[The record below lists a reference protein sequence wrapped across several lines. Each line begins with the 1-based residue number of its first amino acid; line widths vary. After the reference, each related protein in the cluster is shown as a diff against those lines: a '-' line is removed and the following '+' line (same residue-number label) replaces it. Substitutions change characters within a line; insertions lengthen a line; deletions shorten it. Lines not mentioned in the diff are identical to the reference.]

1 MSKQSLAVK
10 YRPQRFDDVVEQDVI
25 KSILGEQLK
34 NKTFKNVLLFC
45 GGAGTGKAQPLWSKV
60 LTPDGFI
67 TMKEVTVGT
76 KVITGEGNIATVT
89 EVYPQGKKD
98 VYCITLNSKTYRAH
112 IHVADNHLNVINVND
127 TDQVVT
133 TTELITILNNEK
145 VTHIPVYM
153 YVYDE
158 VTKTKSKVRLLNVSL
173 VQPQE
178 ECKCIYVDAPEHT
191 YITDNYVVTHNT
203 TSARIFANEINN
215 FKGHVIEIDAA
226 SNNSVEHM
234 RKIIEEART
243 QSMDSEYKVFVL
255 DECFHKDTLVKTPK
269 GDVKI
274 CDLQVGDVVY
284 TATGKSIIKNV
295 FINNVSPERL
305 ALLKLNTGIIVTTVD
320 HLMFTLDGWKEV
332 KNLQKGDIL
341 IDYEELCNMW
351 KQIPMLSKRQAD
363 DLFTELW
370 KNLSET
376 AFDRSEQEQ
385 ATQDDNESMSCMSK
399 DFSDI
404 SFNQFNYVWSR
415 MFNYLQKRTWLN
427 RETKEFVCSITHNIS
442 VSRVWKDFTG
452 INVQKAEILFK
463 RMCDNISQTASIN
476 KKTID
481 HGSCLCYMWQY
492 IFKEYIQ
499 CCTDL
504 FSRMYI
510 PISFKTIFSS
520 MFGNTTSANE
530 NKQSV
535 KESGCSEESLTN
547 EGTEWYP
554 SCVDWDTWWQWAL
567 YNRADDVIF
576 STYGELGTG
585 ISSKNTSKDGFGISY
600 ELQNRPCLTEFT
612 TGYRGRWEEPL
623 VEIWIREGFKKSKF
637 VKSVRVDSV
646 EIYKRGSNEQLF
658 RSYFTDNE
666 LQSDFVNM
674 YDLEISGH
682 SSYFVN
688 NILCHNC
695 HMLSNAAWNAML
707 KLIEEPPRKSVI
719 VMATTDPQKIP
730 ATIISRVQ
738 RYQFQKISFEG
749 IVGRLKYII
758 GEENKEEGNNITFED
773 SALEYIAK
781 QADGGMRDAITLLD
795 KAIGYS
801 QELTIQNVLTALGSV
816 SYETMFK
823 LSTALDKMDSATV
836 ISVIEEI
843 HGSGMDLKQFM
854 KNYNYFVLDLCKY
867 KLFKNFQYLQIP
879 SIYENLINQY
889 DNNSFNFFNELLN
902 ELLKLNDKLKWETLP
917 KPLVESTLLNLCSEA

>member
-67 TMKEVTVGT
+67 TMKEVSVGT

-98 VYCITLNSKTYRAH
+98 VYCITLNSKTYHAH
-112 IHVADNHLNVINVND
+112 IHVADNHLNVINMND

-133 TTELITILNNEK
+133 TTELITILNDEK

-153 YVYDE
+153 YVYDKA
-158 VTKTKSKVRLLNVSL
+158 TKTKSKVRLLNVSL

-191 YITDNYVVTHNT
+191 YITDNYVITHNT

-226 SNNSVEHM
+226 SNNSVEHA
-234 RKIIEEART
+234 RKIIEEAKT
-243 QSMDSEYKVFVL
+243 QALDSEYKVFVL
-255 DECFHKDTLVKTPK
+255 DECVTGETEILTDKGFKQIQNLDKTEKIAQYNDVADTIEFVTPLEYIEMPYEGIMYDFHSHDFSVRMSPHHVQCTCILDKNANKKVIHEEYVEDFIAHDDKYIMLYEPKTGKIDKLYSTTSIEKTP
-269 GDVKI
+269 VN
-274 CDLQVGDVVY
+274 Y
-284 TATGKSIIKNV
+284 N
-295 FINNVSPERL
+295 
-305 ALLKLNTGIIVTTVD
+305 GIIYCVKVPTQKIIIRSGDFAFVT
-320 HLMFTLDGWKEV
+320 G
-332 KNLQKGDIL
+332 
-341 IDYEELCNMW
+341 
-351 KQIPMLSKRQAD
+351 
-363 DLFTELW
+363 
-370 KNLSET
+370 
-376 AFDRSEQEQ
+376 
-385 ATQDDNESMSCMSK
+385 
-399 DFSDI
+399 
-404 SFNQFNYVWSR
+404 
-415 MFNYLQKRTWLN
+415 
-427 RETKEFVCSITHNIS
+427 
-442 VSRVWKDFTG
+442 
-452 INVQKAEILFK
+452 
-463 RMCDNISQTASIN
+463 
-476 KKTID
+476 
-481 HGSCLCYMWQY
+481 
-492 IFKEYIQ
+492 
-499 CCTDL
+499 
-504 FSRMYI
+504 
-510 PISFKTIFSS
+510 
-520 MFGNTTSANE
+520 
-530 NKQSV
+530 
-535 KESGCSEESLTN
+535 
-547 EGTEWYP
+547 
-554 SCVDWDTWWQWAL
+554 
-567 YNRADDVIF
+567 
-576 STYGELGTG
+576 
-585 ISSKNTSKDGFGISY
+585 
-600 ELQNRPCLTEFT
+600 
-612 TGYRGRWEEPL
+612 
-623 VEIWIREGFKKSKF
+623 
-637 VKSVRVDSV
+637 
-646 EIYKRGSNEQLF
+646 
-658 RSYFTDNE
+658 
-666 LQSDFVNM
+666 
-674 YDLEISGH
+674 
-682 SSYFVN
+682 
-688 NILCHNC
+688 NC

-707 KLIEEPPRKSVI
+707 KLIEEPPKKSII

-738 RYQFQKISFEG
+738 RYQFQKISYEG

-836 ISVIEEI
+836 ISVIEEV

-889 DNNSFNFFNELLN
+889 DNNSFSFFNELLN

>member
-67 TMKEVTVGT
+67 TMKEVSVGT

-145 VTHIPVYM
+145 ITHIPVYM

-158 VTKTKSKVRLLNVSL
+158 ITKTKSKVRLLNVSL

-191 YITDNYVVTHNT
+191 YITDNYVITHNT

-226 SNNSVEHM
+226 SNNSVEHA
-234 RKIIEEART
+234 RKIIEEAKT
-243 QSMDSEYKVFVL
+243 QALDSEYKVFVL
-255 DECFHKDTLVKTPK
+255 DECVTGETEILTDKGFKQIKNLDKTEKIAQYNDVADTIEFVTPLEYIEMPYEGIMYDFHSHDFSVRMSPHHVQCTCILDKDTHKKVIQEEYIEDFIARDDKYIMSYEPKTGKIGELYSTALIEKTPVNYN
-269 GDVKI
+269 GTIYCVKVPTQKI
-274 CDLQVGDVVY
+274 IIRSGNFAFV
-284 TATGKSIIKNV
+284 TG
-295 FINNVSPERL
+295 
-305 ALLKLNTGIIVTTVD
+305 
-320 HLMFTLDGWKEV
+320 
-332 KNLQKGDIL
+332 
-341 IDYEELCNMW
+341 
-351 KQIPMLSKRQAD
+351 
-363 DLFTELW
+363 
-370 KNLSET
+370 
-376 AFDRSEQEQ
+376 
-385 ATQDDNESMSCMSK
+385 
-399 DFSDI
+399 
-404 SFNQFNYVWSR
+404 
-415 MFNYLQKRTWLN
+415 
-427 RETKEFVCSITHNIS
+427 
-442 VSRVWKDFTG
+442 
-452 INVQKAEILFK
+452 
-463 RMCDNISQTASIN
+463 
-476 KKTID
+476 
-481 HGSCLCYMWQY
+481 
-492 IFKEYIQ
+492 
-499 CCTDL
+499 
-504 FSRMYI
+504 
-510 PISFKTIFSS
+510 
-520 MFGNTTSANE
+520 
-530 NKQSV
+530 
-535 KESGCSEESLTN
+535 
-547 EGTEWYP
+547 
-554 SCVDWDTWWQWAL
+554 
-567 YNRADDVIF
+567 
-576 STYGELGTG
+576 
-585 ISSKNTSKDGFGISY
+585 
-600 ELQNRPCLTEFT
+600 
-612 TGYRGRWEEPL
+612 
-623 VEIWIREGFKKSKF
+623 
-637 VKSVRVDSV
+637 
-646 EIYKRGSNEQLF
+646 
-658 RSYFTDNE
+658 
-666 LQSDFVNM
+666 
-674 YDLEISGH
+674 
-682 SSYFVN
+682 
-688 NILCHNC
+688 NC

-707 KLIEEPPRKSVI
+707 KLIEEPPKKSII

-738 RYQFQKISFEG
+738 RYQFQKISYEG
-749 IVGRLKYII
+749 IVSRLKYII

-836 ISVIEEI
+836 ISVIEEV

>member
-255 DECFHKDTLVKTPK
+255 DEV
-269 GDVKI
+269 
-274 CDLQVGDVVY
+274 
-284 TATGKSIIKNV
+284 
-295 FINNVSPERL
+295 
-305 ALLKLNTGIIVTTVD
+305 
-320 HLMFTLDGWKEV
+320 
-332 KNLQKGDIL
+332 
-341 IDYEELCNMW
+341 
-351 KQIPMLSKRQAD
+351 
-363 DLFTELW
+363 
-370 KNLSET
+370 
-376 AFDRSEQEQ
+376 
-385 ATQDDNESMSCMSK
+385 
-399 DFSDI
+399 
-404 SFNQFNYVWSR
+404 
-415 MFNYLQKRTWLN
+415 
-427 RETKEFVCSITHNIS
+427 
-442 VSRVWKDFTG
+442 
-452 INVQKAEILFK
+452 
-463 RMCDNISQTASIN
+463 
-476 KKTID
+476 
-481 HGSCLCYMWQY
+481 
-492 IFKEYIQ
+492 
-499 CCTDL
+499 
-504 FSRMYI
+504 
-510 PISFKTIFSS
+510 
-520 MFGNTTSANE
+520 
-530 NKQSV
+530 
-535 KESGCSEESLTN
+535 
-547 EGTEWYP
+547 
-554 SCVDWDTWWQWAL
+554 
-567 YNRADDVIF
+567 
-576 STYGELGTG
+576 
-585 ISSKNTSKDGFGISY
+585 
-600 ELQNRPCLTEFT
+600 
-612 TGYRGRWEEPL
+612 
-623 VEIWIREGFKKSKF
+623 
-637 VKSVRVDSV
+637 
-646 EIYKRGSNEQLF
+646 
-658 RSYFTDNE
+658 
-666 LQSDFVNM
+666 
-674 YDLEISGH
+674 
-682 SSYFVN
+682 
-688 NILCHNC
+688 
-695 HMLSNAAWNAML
+695 HMLSNAAWNAAL
-707 KLIEEPPRKSVI
+707 KLIEEPPKKAVFI
-719 VMATTDPQKIP
+719 FATTDPQKIP

-758 GEENKEEGNNITFED
+758 NEENKEDENNITFED

-836 ISVIEEI
+836 ISVIEEV